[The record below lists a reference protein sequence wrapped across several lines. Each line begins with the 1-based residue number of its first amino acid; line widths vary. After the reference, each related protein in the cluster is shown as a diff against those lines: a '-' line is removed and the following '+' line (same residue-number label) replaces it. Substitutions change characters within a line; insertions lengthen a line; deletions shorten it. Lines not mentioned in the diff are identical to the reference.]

1 MSIMRDQNGK
11 AAGILGIVRD
21 ITQQKKMTERL
32 VSTDRLASLG
42 EMAAGLAHE
51 VNNPL
56 TAVMGFAYLLQQNP
70 NTPPEIKNDV
80 DAIYRE
86 GKRAAE
92 VIKSFL
98 IFARGQKPQ
107 KQAVYINDI
116 LEGVLR
122 LRHSQMNKEN
132 IEVATNLAEDIPA
145 VQGDVSQLQ
154 QAFLNVV
161 LNAEY
166 FMYKSHRGGHL
177 SLSSVLADGKVVV
190 LIGDDGPGIPPEKLN
205 RVFDPFYTT
214 KDVGEGTGLGLSI
227 CHGIIR
233 EHGGE
238 INVESSLGKGA
249 TFIIE
254 LPVGK

>member
-1 MSIMRDQNGK
+1 
-11 AAGILGIVRD
+11 
-21 ITQQKKMTERL
+21 
-32 VSTDRLASLG
+32 
-42 EMAAGLAHE
+42 MAAGLAHE

-70 NTPPEIKNDV
+70 NISPEIKNDV
-80 DAIYRE
+80 EAIYRE

-98 IFARGQKPQ
+98 IFARGQKPE

-116 LEGVLR
+116 LEGVMR
-122 LRHSQMNKEN
+122 LRRSQMNKEN
-132 IEVATNLAEDIPA
+132 IEVSSNLEDDLPA

-154 QAFLNVV
+154 QAFLNIV

-177 SLSSVLADGKVVV
+177 SLSSTIVDGRLKVS
-190 LIGDDGPGIPPEKLN
+190 ISDDGPGIPAEKVN

-238 INVESSLGKGA
+238 IYVESSQGKGA
-249 TFIIE
+249 TFIVE
-254 LPVGK
+254 LPIVN